1 MVPSVIYFLML
12 TQSRAFG
19 TSQPA
24 RETGSYPAHL
34 GTRTH
39 TGSPLSPPPP
49 SSLSPL
55 GSLASREMSQLGQK
69 GGVFTALA
77 DG

>member
-12 TQSRAFG
+12 AQSRAFG

-39 TGSPLSPPPP
+39 TGSPLCPPP

-55 GSLASREMSQLGQK
+55 GSVASREMSQLGQK